1 MDSDSQDDSANL
13 EIRCIYQSVCEFGK
27 NVSEHPEGCVFYKQY
42 ERRRLEL
49 LTKEQFGIISY
60 LERMYLRR
68 LSGDVE

>member
-13 EIRCIYQSVCEFGK
+13 EIKCRYQFICDFGK

-60 LERMYLRR
+60 LEKMYLRR